1 MLIQKQY
8 MKLILLETQSKLEIH
23 KSFSLLKKRQKQFQI
38 FQKEQLKYYDFIS
51 SKYNIN
57 IKVTQYNTF
66 NVKLS
71 NLQLNRL
78 KSAIKNGT
86 EVTLNL

>member
-1 MLIQKQY
+1 MQIEQKVQQC
-8 MKLILLETQSKLEIH
+8 L
-23 KSFSLLKKRQKQFQI
+23 SLLKKQSKQFQI

-71 NLQLNRL
+71 NSQLNRL
-78 KSAIKNGT
+78 ISAIKNGT